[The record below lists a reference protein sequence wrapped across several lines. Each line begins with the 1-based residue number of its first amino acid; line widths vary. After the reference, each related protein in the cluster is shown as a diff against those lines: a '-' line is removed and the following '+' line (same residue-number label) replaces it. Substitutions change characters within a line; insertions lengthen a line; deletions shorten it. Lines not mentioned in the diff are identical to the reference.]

1 MNEKYVD
8 EKALVARARKWLPSE
23 ARRTDDWLIERGWD
37 QLDDCPHIWVEAFA
51 DRTTEA
57 ARAQDWI
64 LVKEHTEFFAA
75 EYRDGNDAI
84 RRIVDV
90 SYAENLMWD
99 LDTDARILVWPFVA
113 KDVRELHEQIW
124 GKSAN

>member
-8 EKALVARARKWLPSE
+8 EKALVARARKRFP
-23 ARRTDDWLIERGWD
+23 AAAGRTDDWLMERGWEE
-37 QLDDCPHIWVEAFA
+37 LDECPHIWVEAFA

-57 ARAQDWI
+57 ARVRDWD
-64 LVKEHTEFFAA
+64 LVREHTEFFAA

-99 LDTDARILVWPFVA
+99 LDTGARILAWPVVA
-113 KDVRELHEQIW
+113 KEVRELYEQIW
-124 GKSAN
+124 GQSAN